1 MAQAGLRLG
10 MLTEEELLAS
20 IAHTLQDRPA
30 ASDIWIF
37 AYGSLIWNPV
47 FHFVDRQIGKIYGWH
62 RQFCLWTPIGRGTPE
77 NPGLVLGLDRG
88 GSCQGIVYRIEA
100 AALST
105 ELLLIWR
112 REMIVGSYVP
122 RWVRVFSGKA
132 SIEAITFTIN
142 PHHPGYARKL
152 PPALIAHQIA
162 TASGRLGTC
171 ADYLH
176 QTIEGLA
183 QENIQ
188 DRSLLAL
195 CDRVRA
201 VQQSPIPAI
210 HPDLHQHYP
219 LFFRQPVSPPEP
231 YAEPTQLEPRAEA
244 IPLSTE
250 NTTE

>member
-1 MAQAGLRLG
+1 MAQAGLQLG
-10 MLTEEELLAS
+10 ILTEEELLAS
-20 IAHTLQDRPA
+20 IAHTLQHRPSA
-30 ASDIWIF
+30 RDIWIF

-47 FHFVDRQIGKIYGWH
+47 FHFVDRQIGSIYGWH

-100 AALST
+100 AAVNT

-122 RWVRVFSGKA
+122 RWVKVRNGNESV
-132 SIEAITFTIN
+132 EAITFTIN

-176 QTIEGLA
+176 QTVAGLA
-183 QENIQ
+183 QEGIRDQ
-188 DRSLLAL
+188 ALLSLY
-195 CDRVRA
+195 DRVQA
-201 VQQSPIPAI
+201 AQQFPLTDP
-210 HPDLHQHYP
+210 HPDLHQYYP
-219 LFFRQPVSPPEP
+219 LFFRQIGSQSEPSPNSEP
-231 YAEPTQLEPRAEA
+231 SNH
-244 IPLSTE
+244 IPATSQD
-250 NTTE
+250 